1 MPKILP
7 VQQSALGERVVLQL
21 RAMIIKGELR
31 PGTHLV
37 ESRLSEDFG
46 VSRGPIRDALRQL
59 EAEDLVA
66 PQGRSLAV
74 VGLHDEDID
83 ELYSLR
89 ESLETLALRRG
100 SSIVRGSQWDVLNR
114 PLDAMHEAA
123 ARGDAAE
130 FAVADLAFH
139 SCFYDLAGH
148 RRLRN
153 VWQQY
158 LPTFTV
164 LLQVTTAYDTDLRPS
179 ADSHQLLL
187 DLLRSGRVEDAVV
200 ELSAHLFGA
209 GERLRAVRSAQ
220 LQSASSEPDNAEGA
234 W

>member
-1 MPKILP
+1 MPKVLP
-7 VQQSALGERVVLQL
+7 VQQESLGDLVAQQL
-21 RAMIIKGELR
+21 RALIIKGEIAS
-31 PGTHLV
+31 GTHLV
-37 ESRLSEDFG
+37 ETQLSEQFG
-46 VSRGPIRDALRQL
+46 VSRGPVRDALRQL

-74 VGLHDEDID
+74 VGLHDEDVD

-89 ESLETLALRRG
+89 ESLETLAVRRSANRLHG
-100 SSIVRGSQWDVLNR
+100 SDWDVLNE
-114 PLDAMHEAA
+114 PLEAMRAA
-123 ARGDAAE
+123 AASRDAAE

-139 SCFYDLAGH
+139 SCFYDLSGH

-164 LLQVTTAYDTDLRPS
+164 LLQVTTAYDVDLGPS
-179 ADSHQLLL
+179 AQSHQLLV
-187 DLLRSGRVEDAVV
+187 DLLRTGRIDEAVV

-209 GERLRAVRSAQ
+209 GERLRAVRSARAVS
-220 LQSASSEPDNAEGA
+220 SAPDAKSGA
-234 W
+234 R